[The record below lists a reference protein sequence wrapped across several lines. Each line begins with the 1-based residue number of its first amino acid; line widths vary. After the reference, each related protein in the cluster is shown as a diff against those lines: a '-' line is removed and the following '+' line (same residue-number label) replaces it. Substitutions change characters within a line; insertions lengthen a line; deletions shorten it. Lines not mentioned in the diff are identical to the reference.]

1 MYSLTVKGAFAY
13 VRRAIDEL
21 TTAEEIGHL
30 VDPDAIDLHRLV
42 EGAMV
47 EAVVKAY
54 SLAPSHILEGETA
67 VKGTDY
73 ELDELESKDGVV
85 TISMLTPTAR
95 VVSVQ
100 CNDSEVILSDLIP
113 ENSAEGRK
121 QLNKYIRGTY
131 DDPRLVLLKQWNGDN
146 MPRMRYYTTTKELKD
161 LDFTIEFLPYPVLE
175 EGVVKV
181 ASRLEYVVLNFIVAL
196 VLDSFKEFE
205 AADRFRVKAKEYM
218 EG

>member
-67 VKGTDY
+67 VKEKDY
-73 ELDELESKDGVV
+73 ELELKDKVV

-146 MPRMRYYTTTKELKD
+146 MPRMRYYTTTKELED

>member
-21 TTAEEIGHL
+21 ISADEIGHL
-30 VDPDAIDLHRLV
+30 VEPDALDLHRLV

-47 EAVVKAY
+47 EAVVMAY
-54 SLAPSHILEGETA
+54 SLAPGLTLEGETA
-67 VKGTDY
+67 VKGEDY
-73 ELDELESKDGVV
+73 ELELEDGVV

-100 CNDSEVILSDLIP
+100 CKDSEVLLSDLIP
-113 ENSAEGRK
+113 ENSAESRK

-131 DDPRLVLLKQWNGDN
+131 DDPRLVLLKQWNADN
-146 MPRMRYYTTTKELKD
+146 MPRMRYYTTTLDENE
-161 LDFTIEFLPYPVLE
+161 LDFNIEFLPYPVLE
-175 EGVVKV
+175 EGVVKI
-181 ASRLEYVVLNFIVAL
+181 ASRLEYAVLNFVVAS
-196 VLDSFKEFE
+196 VLDSYKEFD

>member
-73 ELDELESKDGVV
+73 GLELKDGVV

-100 CNDSEVILSDLIP
+100 CKDSEVILSDLIP

-131 DDPRLVLLKQWNGDN
+131 DDPRLVLLKNWNGDN

-175 EGVVKV
+175 EGVVKL
-181 ASRLEYVVLNFIVAL
+181 ASRLEYVVLNLIVAS
-196 VLDSFKEFE
+196 VLDSYKEFDV
-205 AADRFRVKAKEYM
+205 ADRFRNKAKEYM

>member
-47 EAVVKAY
+47 EAVVKTY

-73 ELDELESKDGVV
+73 RLELEDGVV

-131 DDPRLVLLKQWNGDN
+131 DDPRLVLLKNWNGDN
-146 MPRMRYYTTTKELKD
+146 MPRMRYYTTTKELND

-181 ASRLEYVVLNFIVAL
+181 SSRLEYVVLNFIVAL

>member
-21 TTAEEIGHL
+21 TSAEEIGHL
-30 VDPDAIDLHRLV
+30 VEPDAIDLHRLV

-54 SLAPSHILEGETA
+54 SLAPGLALEGEIA
-67 VKGTDY
+67 VKGQDY
-73 ELDELESKDGVV
+73 ELELKDGVV

-100 CNDSEVILSDLIP
+100 CKDSEVRLSDLIP

-131 DDPRLVLLKQWNGDN
+131 DDPRLVLLKQWKGDN
-146 MPRMRYYTTTKELKD
+146 MPRMRYYTTTLEKND
-161 LDFTIEFLPYPVLE
+161 LDFDIEFLPYPVLE
-175 EGVVKV
+175 EGVVKI
-181 ASRLEYVVLNFIVAL
+181 ASRLEYAVLNLIVAS
-196 VLDSFKEFE
+196 VLDSFEE
-205 AADRFRVKAKEYM
+205 LDAAERFRIKAKEYM
-218 EG
+218 ES

>member
-67 VKGTDY
+67 VEGKDY
-73 ELDELESKDGVV
+73 ELELKDKVV

-131 DDPRLVLLKQWNGDN
+131 DDPRLVLLKQWDGDN

>member
-47 EAVVKAY
+47 EAVVKTY

-67 VKGTDY
+67 VKEKDY
-73 ELDELESKDGVV
+73 ELELKDKVV

>member
-73 ELDELESKDGVV
+73 GLEWKDGVV

-131 DDPRLVLLKQWNGDN
+131 DDPRLVLLKKWNGDN

-175 EGVVKV
+175 EGVVKL
-181 ASRLEYVVLNFIVAL
+181 ASRLEYGVLNLIVAS
-196 VLDSFKEFE
+196 VLDSYKEFDV
-205 AADRFRVKAKEYM
+205 ADRFRNKAKEYM

>member
-21 TTAEEIGHL
+21 TSAEEIGHL
-30 VDPDAIDLHRLV
+30 VEPDAIDLHRLV

-54 SLAPSHILEGETA
+54 SLAPGLTLEGEAA
-67 VKGTDY
+67 VKGKDY
-73 ELDELESKDGVV
+73 ELELKDGVV

-100 CNDSEVILSDLIP
+100 CKDSEVILSDLIP

-131 DDPRLVLLKQWNGDN
+131 DDPRLVLLKQWKADN
-146 MPRMRYYTTTKELKD
+146 MPRLRYYTTSLKEDD
-161 LDFTIEFLPYPVLE
+161 LDFDIEFLPYPVLE

-181 ASRLEYVVLNFIVAL
+181 ASRLEYAVLNFIVAS
-196 VLDSFKEFE
+196 VLDSFKELE
-205 AADRFRVKAKEYM
+205 AAERFRVKAKEYM

>member
-67 VKGTDY
+67 VEGKDY
-73 ELDELESKDGVV
+73 ELELKDKVV

-121 QLNKYIRGTY
+121 QLNQYIRGTY
-131 DDPRLVLLKQWNGDN
+131 DDPRLVLLKNWNGDN

-175 EGVVKV
+175 EGVVKL
-181 ASRLEYVVLNFIVAL
+181 ASRLEYVVLNLIVAS
-196 VLDSFKEFE
+196 VLDSYKEFDV
-205 AADRFRVKAKEYM
+205 ADRFRNKAKEYM

>member
-30 VDPDAIDLHRLV
+30 VDPDTIDLHRLV

-73 ELDELESKDGVV
+73 GLELKDGVV

-100 CNDSEVILSDLIP
+100 CKDSEVILSELIP

-131 DDPRLVLLKQWNGDN
+131 DDPRLVLLKKWAGDN

-175 EGVVKV
+175 EGVVKL
-181 ASRLEYVVLNFIVAL
+181 ASRLEYVVLNLIVAS
-196 VLDSFKEFE
+196 VLDSFKEFDV
-205 AADRFRVKAKEYM
+205 ADRFRNKAKEYM

>member
-47 EAVVKAY
+47 EAVVKTY

-67 VKGTDY
+67 VKEKDY
-73 ELDELESKDGVV
+73 ELELKDKVV

-131 DDPRLVLLKQWNGDN
+131 DDPRLVLLKNWNGDN

>member
-21 TTAEEIGHL
+21 TTAEGIGHL

-67 VKGTDY
+67 VEGKDY
-73 ELDELESKDGVV
+73 ELELKDKVV

-121 QLNKYIRGTY
+121 QLNQYIRGTY
-131 DDPRLVLLKQWNGDN
+131 DDPRLVLLKQWKGDN
-146 MPRMRYYTTTKELKD
+146 MPSMRYYTTTKELKD

>member
-67 VKGTDY
+67 VEGKDY
-73 ELDELESKDGVV
+73 ELELKDKVV

-121 QLNKYIRGTY
+121 QLNQYIRGTY
-131 DDPRLVLLKQWNGDN
+131 DDPRLVLLKQWKGDN

-175 EGVVKV
+175 EGVVKL
-181 ASRLEYVVLNFIVAL
+181 ASRLEYVVLNLIVAS
-196 VLDSFKEFE
+196 VLDSYKEFDV
-205 AADRFRVKAKEYM
+205 ADRFRNKAKEYM

>member
-67 VKGTDY
+67 VEGKDY
-73 ELDELESKDGVV
+73 ELELKDKVV

>member
-21 TTAEEIGHL
+21 TSAEEIGHL
-30 VDPDAIDLHRLV
+30 VEPDAIDLHRLV

-54 SLAPSHILEGETA
+54 SLAPGLTLEGEAA
-67 VKGTDY
+67 VKGKDY
-73 ELDELESKDGVV
+73 ELELKDGVV

-100 CNDSEVILSDLIP
+100 CKDSEVILSDLIP

-131 DDPRLVLLKQWNGDN
+131 DDPRLVLLKQWKADN
-146 MPRMRYYTTTKELKD
+146 MPRLRYYTTTLEEDD
-161 LDFTIEFLPYPVLE
+161 LDFDIEFLPYPVLE
-175 EGVVKV
+175 EGVVKI
-181 ASRLEYVVLNFIVAL
+181 ASRLEYAVLNFIVAS

-205 AADRFRVKAKEYM
+205 AAERFRVKAKEYM